1 MTEDQDGVPAPSVA
15 APDEDE
21 RRTKRAYRE
30 TMGSDDELKKS
41 EEDIDEAVEESFP
54 ASDPPSYSKGLPTT
68 G

>member
-1 MTEDQDGVPAPSVA
+1 MTEDRDGAPTPSDA

-21 RRTKRAYRE
+21 LRTKRAYGE
-30 TMGSDDELKKS
+30 TMGSDEELKKS